1 MFSACSIPL
10 KYVDWKSVRDLRHPY
25 EIFVEPENKLVQVQ
39 PLRFLSAFE
48 QDYLREGKMSLKL
61 LNEEIGSNYIAY
73 PMKPFSPF
81 YEEVK
86 KNIQAL
92 LANGRLEEQ
101 TKTKY
106 NTNHFKYQH
115 DTINDSVPALV
126 LSLDD
131 LGIGFMICL
140 IPLTLSLVAFVSEL
154 AVPRVKALAIKTRD
168 LLTFLYVIRAI
179 ANLK

>member
-1 MFSACSIPL
+1 
-10 KYVDWKSVRDLRHPY
+10 
-25 EIFVEPENKLVQVQ
+25 
-39 PLRFLSAFE
+39 
-48 QDYLREGKMSLKL
+48 MSLKL
-61 LNEEIGSNYIAY
+61 LGEEIASSYIAY

-92 LANGRLEEQ
+92 LANGVLMAQ
-101 TKTKY
+101 ANTDY

-140 IPLTLSLVAFVSEL
+140 IPLTLSLVVFVSEL
-154 AVPRVKALAIKTRD
+154 AVPRAKALAIKTRD
-168 LLTFLYVIRAI
+168 LLTFLFVIRAVARKI
-179 ANLK
+179 PVAIRFDDLAADPDNYRCHFHWNSN